1 MWEIYRTHERKTKQ
15 QHVVKT
21 HTHTHT
27 NTHTHTSKKSINLL
41 QSGFP
46 LTVMQQQT
54 LPLDSFLIQIS
65 FSINRW
71 QSCVCLC
78 VCVCVYVHS
87 LSLSLSLSLS
97 REKQPSEERTL
108 APLKAQVYN
117 IFFVIYVTS
126 LVFHV
131 T

>member
-21 HTHTHT
+21 HTHTHFQKV
-27 NTHTHTSKKSINLL
+27 NKLAPVR
-41 QSGFP
+41 FP
-46 LTVMQQQT
+46 VNSYAAADFTFRFF
-54 LPLDSFLIQIS
+54 PYSNFFLHQPMAVL
-65 FSINRW
+65 
-71 QSCVCLC
+71 CVR
-78 VCVCVYVHS
+78 VCVCV